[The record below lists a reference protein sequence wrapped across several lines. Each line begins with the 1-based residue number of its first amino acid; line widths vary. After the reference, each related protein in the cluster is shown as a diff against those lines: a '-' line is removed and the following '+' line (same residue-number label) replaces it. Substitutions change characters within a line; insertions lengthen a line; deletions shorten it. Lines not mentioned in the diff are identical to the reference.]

1 MEVVFFLFLYHL
13 PTPCS
18 RSIILQSRVTNI
30 LVSEEPAGQRRGNCE
45 KCGQCCKNGK
55 KLKKTGSH
63 QEPVFSFPIVLS
75 TETKLLDDASVS
87 FDINSLEIVQKLTS
101 FTYETEK

>member
-30 LVSEEPAGQRRGNCE
+30 LVSEEPNSRCRATS
-45 KCGQCCKNGK
+45 KNVVNATNGRI
-55 KLKKTGSH
+55 LKKTGSH

-75 TETKLLDDASVS
+75 TETKLLNDASVS
-87 FDINSLEIVQKLTS
+87 LDINSLEIVQKLTS

>member
-30 LVSEEPAGQRRGNCE
+30 LVSEEPAGLRRGNFE
-45 KCGQCCKNGK
+45 KCGQCYKWQ

-75 TETKLLDDASVS
+75 TETKLLNDASVS
-87 FDINSLEIVQKLTS
+87 LDINSLEIVQKLTS

>member
-30 LVSEEPAGQRRGNCE
+30 LVSEEPAGQRRGNFE
-45 KCGQCCKNGK
+45 KMWSM
-55 KLKKTGSH
+55 L
-63 QEPVFSFPIVLS
+63 
-75 TETKLLDDASVS
+75 
-87 FDINSLEIVQKLTS
+87 QKRQK
-101 FTYETEK
+101 TEKDRLPPGTGLFVSYRIIDGDQAP

>member
-30 LVSEEPAGQRRGNCE
+30 LVPEEPAGQRRGNFE

-55 KLKKTGSH
+55 K
-63 QEPVFSFPIVLS
+63 
-75 TETKLLDDASVS
+75 
-87 FDINSLEIVQKLTS
+87 
-101 FTYETEK
+101 TEKDRLPPGTGLFVSYRIIDGDQAP

>member
-30 LVSEEPAGQRRGNCE
+30 LVSEEPAGLHRGNFE

-75 TETKLLDDASVS
+75 TETKLLNDLSVS
-87 FDINSLEIVQKLTS
+87 LDVNFLEVIQNLTS
-101 FTYETEK
+101 LTYETEK

>member
-30 LVSEEPAGQRRGNCE
+30 LVSEEPAGQHRSNF
-45 KCGQCCKNGK
+45 KNVVNATNGRI
-55 KLKKTGSH
+55 LKKTGSH
-63 QEPVFSFPIVLS
+63 QKPVFSFPIVLS
-75 TETKLLDDASVS
+75 TETKLLNDASVS
-87 FDINSLEIVQKLTS
+87 LDINSLEIVQKLTS

>member
-30 LVSEEPAGQRRGNCE
+30 LVSEEPAGLHRGNFE
-45 KCGQCCKNGK
+45 KCGQCYKWQN
-55 KLKKTGSH
+55 
-63 QEPVFSFPIVLS
+63 
-75 TETKLLDDASVS
+75 
-87 FDINSLEIVQKLTS
+87 
-101 FTYETEK
+101 TEKDRLPPGTGLFVSYRIIDGDQAP